1 MPVGVKSWS
10 TTAAANASASSA
22 VNWAEGQLAPTLNNS
37 ARAMMAEIAA
47 WRMQFGGITYGG
59 AANAYTATNNAVGTW
74 SAYAVGDFIGLLAN
88 HTNSGAAT
96 INVDGLGAQSIVTND
111 GGSLVAG
118 DIASGALVLLLYDGT
133 RFQLVGSFASGSYQP
148 LDATLSALAGVT
160 VAADKLIYATGGDAF
175 ATTDFTAFA
184 RTLADDIDAATAR
197 TTLGVSA
204 TGADTSYNVRANNL
218 SDVASA
224 ATARSNLGLAIG
236 TNVQAY
242 SAVLA
247 ATTASFLTADETKL
261 DAIEALADV
270 TDAANVAA
278 AGAVMDGDFSA
289 DGLMTR
295 TAAGTYASRT
305 LTAPAAGITVTNG
318 TGVAGNPTLALA
330 NDLAAVEA
338 LAASGLAART
348 GADTWAARTLTGTA
362 AELTVTN
369 GDGVS
374 GNPTISIP
382 TAVTF
387 TGKTV
392 TGGTFSGPTM
402 SGTIA
407 GTPTASGV
415 WTYSSTPVFSAD
427 IALGGTGDRYI
438 GFSSGANAVRFDAA
452 FGLALR
458 TTGSV
463 DIQIDSDN
471 NETSRFFRVANN
483 TAVNGSGGTELFKV
497 NEDGTI
503 TASGVAVPTLT
514 STSTFTNKT
523 LTSPSMSGPTISGAI
538 LGTPSVSGV
547 WTFSSSPIVPTPTGS
562 TDAANKAYVDSVAVG
577 LQPKTA
583 VACATTANITLSG
596 EQTIDGVLTA
606 ASRVLVKNQTTA
618 SQNGVYVSA
627 AGAWARA
634 TDMDAWSEAIGAI
647 VPITAGTVNGNSNYI
662 STASAGGTIGSTALN
677 FTLFIATSGLQPL
690 DSDLTAIAAL
700 TTTSFGRSVLT
711 VADATA
717 LRSLSGAVI
726 GTNVQA
732 YDAELQAL
740 AGLTSA
746 ADALPYFTGI
756 GTAALATFTG
766 FGRTLV
772 DDADAAT
779 ARTTLGFSTL
789 TDYVTLTGSQTLTNK
804 TLTSPTINGATFS
817 GTIAGGAWTVSGQP
831 TFNTDIV
838 LGRTTGANTV
848 FYSAGSTFAVA
859 LGGTGDAFT
868 INGSRVANF
877 NFTPTVAGVAVD
889 TISST
894 STLTNKTLTSPTVGG
909 TVTASGTVT
918 MSGTFNFNNTNS
930 IVTSQGTG
938 GYGSFYAIGSGTNS
952 AFMFFGNVTNSER
965 ARIWVEDNRDIIFS
979 VNGGTT
985 GHFRILGSGAGLTSA
1000 GVAIPTISSTDTLT
1014 NKTLTSPTIN
1024 GTVAGSPTYSGNPTY
1039 TSATSLLPQVL
1050 VRNTGTDATAGYLIL
1065 DKIASDNSLSL
1076 NDSLGTLMFRGG
1088 DTSGGVRNAAYIQ
1101 GTVRSQ
1107 SASFVGASLDF
1118 ITSVA
1123 ASLDTIEG
1131 GFHGGLALGTPSGS
1145 FKGVGTLNAQNA
1157 VYVNNVL
1164 VPTISST
1171 STLTNK
1177 TLTAP
1182 TISDPAITGQEIITS
1197 TSAGA
1202 QTTPTILRN
1211 VSGNASTA
1219 VALQF
1224 NASAFAN
1231 RYSEIASVNDG
1242 SNNTSLILRG
1252 GSGGTLTAGL
1262 TISGGGV
1269 PTLNTGANIGGVAI
1283 PTISSTSTLTNKT
1296 LTAPTISD
1304 PTLSGTVAGTVTAS
1318 GNWAFTGTGN
1328 NGAQGTNPYWTWRNA
1343 AGTRLG
1349 YMQFFDAGG
1358 VDIKPEAGGLLFF
1371 NSVAIP
1377 TISSTDTL
1385 SNKTLSSPTL
1395 SGTISG
1401 AAAFASTVTVAN
1413 NVSFRVTG
1421 TAADVRNAVK
1431 MTASDVIEFGTT
1443 NNNTTWNAFQ
1453 HSFVT
1458 PAGTALAIDNANV
1471 VTIASSVVA
1480 TAANTLTLTNKTLTA
1495 PVISTIVNTG
1505 TLTLPTATD
1514 TLVGRATTD
1523 TLTNK
1528 TLTSPTINGGTIQ
1541 SRVQISGETTGTL
1554 TVASANK
1561 HLALTGGITMP
1572 NAVFTAGDMMT
1583 IDPGTSARTVT
1594 RGASIA
1600 LYVNGVDSAS
1610 CTIAANQ
1617 MAGAYWRSS
1626 SVCVMTGAVS

>member
-1 MPVGVKSWS
+1 MVVGVKSWS

-118 DIASGALVLLLYDGT
+118 DISSGALVLLLYDGT

-197 TTLGVSA
+197 ATLGVSA
-204 TGADTSYNVRANNL
+204 TGGDTSYNVRASNL
-218 SDVASA
+218 SDVANA

-348 GADTWAARTLTGTA
+348 GTDTWAARTLTGTA

-392 TGGTFSGPTM
+392 TGGTFSGPTL
-402 SGTIA
+402 SGTVA

-415 WTYSSTPVFSAD
+415 WTYSSTPVFSD
-427 IALGGTGDRYI
+427 HITIGGTGDKYI
-438 GFSSGANAVRFDAA
+438 GFSTGANAVRFDAA
-452 FGLALR
+452 FGLAIR
-458 TTGSV
+458 TTASV
-463 DIQIDSDN
+463 DIQIDCDN

-503 TASGVAVPTLT
+503 TASGVAIPTIS
-514 STSTFTNKT
+514 STNTFTNKT

-547 WTFSSSPIVPTPTGS
+547 WAFSVSPTVPTPTGS

-596 EQTIDGVLTA
+596 EQTIDGVTTS

-618 SQNGVYVSA
+618 SQNGIYVSA

-634 TDMDAWSEAIGAI
+634 TDLDAWSEAIGAI
-647 VPITAGTVNGNSNYI
+647 VPITSGTVNGNSNYI
-662 STASAGGTIGSTALN
+662 STAAAGGTIGTTDLN

-700 TTTSFGRSVLT
+700 TTTSYGRSLLT
-711 VADATA
+711 AADATA
-717 LRSLSGAVI
+717 LRSLAGAVI

-756 GTAALATFTG
+756 GTAAVATFTG

-789 TDYVTLTGSQTLTNK
+789 TDYVTLTGTQTLTNK
-804 TLTSPTINGATFS
+804 TLTSPTINGATLS
-817 GTIAGGAWTVSGQP
+817 GTLAGTVSASGNWAFTGTGNNGAQATNPYWTWRNAAGTRLGYMQYFDAGGINIVPEAGGLLS
-831 TFNTDIV
+831 FN
-838 LGRTTGANTV
+838 
-848 FYSAGSTFAVA
+848 S
-859 LGGTGDAFT
+859 
-868 INGSRVANF
+868 
-877 NFTPTVAGVAVD
+877 
-889 TISST
+889 
-894 STLTNKTLTSPTVGG
+894 
-909 TVTASGTVT
+909 
-918 MSGTFNFNNTNS
+918 
-930 IVTSQGTG
+930 
-938 GYGSFYAIGSGTNS
+938 
-952 AFMFFGNVTNSER
+952 
-965 ARIWVEDNRDIIFS
+965 
-979 VNGGTT
+979 
-985 GHFRILGSGAGLTSA
+985 
-1000 GVAIPTISSTDTLT
+1000 VAIPTISSTDTLSNKTLSSPTLSGTISGAAAFASTVTVPNNVSFRITGTAADTRNAVKMTAADVIEFGTINNNTTWNAFTHSFVTSAGTALYIDNANVVTISSSVVATAANTLTLT
-1014 NKTLTSPTIN
+1014 NKTLTSPTLG
-1024 GTVAGSPTYSGNPTY
+1024 GTIAGSPTYSGNATY
-1039 TSATSLLPQVL
+1039 TSASTLMPQVL
-1050 VRNTGTDATAGYLIL
+1050 IRNTFTDATAGYLIL
-1065 DKIASDNSLSL
+1065 DKIASDNSLSV
-1076 NDSLGTLMFRGG
+1076 NDALGTLMFRGG
-1088 DTSGGVRNAAYIQ
+1088 DTSGGVRNAAYLQ
-1101 GTVRSQ
+1101 STVRSQ

-1118 ITSVA
+1118 FTSVA
-1123 ASLDTIEG
+1123 GSLDTLEG
-1131 GFHGGLALGTPSGS
+1131 GFHGGLALGVPSGG
-1145 FKGVGTLNAQNA
+1145 FKGVGTLNAQTA

-1211 VSGNASTA
+1211 ASGNASTA

-1224 NASAFAN
+1224 NAAAVST
-1231 RYSEIASVNDG
+1231 RYAEIASINDG
-1242 SNNTSLILRG
+1242 SNNTSLVLRG
-1252 GSGGTLTAGL
+1252 GAGGTLTAGL

-1283 PTISSTSTLTNKT
+1283 PTISST
-1296 LTAPTISD
+1296 
-1304 PTLSGTVAGTVTAS
+1304 
-1318 GNWAFTGTGN
+1318 
-1328 NGAQGTNPYWTWRNA
+1328 
-1343 AGTRLG
+1343 
-1349 YMQFFDAGG
+1349 
-1358 VDIKPEAGGLLFF
+1358 
-1371 NSVAIP
+1371 
-1377 TISSTDTL
+1377 DTL

-1395 SGTISG
+1395 SGTVSGSATWTGAQTWRSAAGNYGGYFTNDTATDQLGWYFSG
-1401 AAAFASTVTVAN
+1401 ATGGTWKFLPRPAGVAD
-1413 NVSFRVTG
+1413 
-1421 TAADVRNAVK
+1421 TAR
-1431 MTASDVIEFGTT
+1431 EFGFDFTSLRWFFDEAPLV
-1443 NNNTTWNAFQ
+1443 NG
-1453 HSFVT
+1453 V
-1458 PAGTALAIDNANV
+1458 AIP
-1471 VTIASSVVA
+1471 TISS
-1480 TAANTLTLTNKTLTA
+1480 TDTLTNKTLTS

-1505 TLTLPTATD
+1505 TLTLPTSTD

-1583 IDPGTSARTVT
+1583 IDPGTSARTIT
-1594 RGASIA
+1594 RGASVTM
-1600 LYVNGVDSAS
+1600 YVNGVDSA
-1610 CTIAANQ
+1610 TATLAANQ
-1617 MAGAYWRSS
+1617 MGGAHWRSS
-1626 SVCVMTGAVS
+1626 SVCVLTGAVS

>member
-1 MPVGVKSWS
+1 
-10 TTAAANASASSA
+10 
-22 VNWAEGQLAPTLNNS
+22 
-37 ARAMMAEIAA
+37 MMAEIAA

-118 DIASGALVLLLYDGT
+118 DISSGALVLLLYDGT

-204 TGADTSYNVRANNL
+204 TGADTSYNVRASNL
-218 SDVASA
+218 SDVANA

-247 ATTASFLTADETKL
+247 ATTASFTTADETKL

-270 TDAANVAA
+270 TDATNVAA

-318 TGVAGNPTLALA
+318 TGVAGNPTLVLA
-330 NDLAAVEA
+330 NDLAAVEG
-338 LAASGLAART
+338 LAASGLAARIGT
-348 GADTWAARTLTGTA
+348 DTWTARTLTGTA

-392 TGGTFSGPTM
+392 TGGTFSAPTL
-402 SGTIA
+402 SGTVA

-415 WTYSSTPVFSAD
+415 WTFSSTPVFSD
-427 IALGGTGDRYI
+427 HITIGGTGDKYI
-438 GFSSGANAVRFDAA
+438 GFSTGANAVRFDAA
-452 FGLALR
+452 FGLAIR
-458 TTGSV
+458 TTASV
-463 DIQIDSDN
+463 DIQIDCDN

-503 TASGVAVPTLT
+503 TASGVAIPTIS
-514 STSTFTNKT
+514 STNTFTNKT

-547 WTFSSSPIVPTPTGS
+547 WAFSVSPTVPTPTGS

-583 VACATTANITLSG
+583 VACATTANITLSA
-596 EQTIDGVLTA
+596 EQTIDGVLTS

-618 SQNGVYVSA
+618 SQNGIYVSA

-634 TDMDAWSEAIGAI
+634 TDLDAWSEAIGAI

-662 STASAGGTIGSTALN
+662 STAAAGGTIGTTDLN

-700 TTTSFGRSVLT
+700 TTTSYGRSVLT
-711 VADATA
+711 VADAAA
-717 LRSLSGAVI
+717 LRSLAGAVI

-732 YDAELQAL
+732 YDAELAAL

-756 GTAALATFTG
+756 GTANVATFTG
-766 FGRTLV
+766 FARTLV

-838 LGRTTGANTV
+838 LGRTTGANTI
-848 FYSAGSTFAVA
+848 FYSAGSTFSVA

-868 INGSRVANF
+868 INGTRVADFNF
-877 NFTPTVAGVAVD
+877 NPSVAGVPIT
-889 TISST
+889 TISAT
-894 STLTNKTLTSPTVGG
+894 QTLTNKTLTSPTVGG

-918 MSGTFNFNNTNS
+918 MSGQFNFENANS
-930 IVTSQGTG
+930 LVQSFGTA
-938 GYGSFYAIGSGTNS
+938 GYGAFLARGSGTNP
-952 AFMFFGNVTNSER
+952 AYMFFNNVTTGELTR
-965 ARIWVEDNRDIIFS
+965 AYGTNARSFIVSND
-979 VNGGTT
+979 GGTT
-985 GHFRILGSGAGLTSA
+985 EHFRVNSA
-1000 GVAIPTISSTDTLT
+1000 GVVAASGVTMPTISSTDTLT

-1024 GTVAGSPTYSGNPTY
+1024 GTVAGSPTYSGSPTY
-1039 TSATSLLPQVL
+1039 TSALTLTPQVL
-1050 VRNTGTDATAGYLIL
+1050 IRNTFTDATAGYLIL
-1065 DKIASDNSLSL
+1065 DKIASDNSLSV
-1076 NDSLGTLMFRGG
+1076 NDALGTLMFRGG
-1088 DTSGGVRNAAYIQ
+1088 DTSGGVRNAAYLQ
-1101 GTVRSQ
+1101 STVRSQ
-1107 SASFVGASLDF
+1107 SAVFVGASLDF
-1118 ITSVA
+1118 FTSVA
-1123 ASLDTIEG
+1123 GSLDTLEG
-1131 GFHGGLALGTPSGS
+1131 GFHGGLALGAPSGS
-1145 FKGVGTLNAQNA
+1145 FKGVGTLNAQTA

-1211 VSGNASTA
+1211 ASGNASTA

-1224 NASAFAN
+1224 NAAAVST
-1231 RYSEIASVNDG
+1231 RYAEIASINDG
-1242 SNNTSLILRG
+1242 SNNTSLVLRG
-1252 GSGGTLTAGL
+1252 GAGGTLTAGL

-1283 PTISSTSTLTNKT
+1283 PTISSTDTLTNKT
-1296 LTAPTISD
+1296 LTSPSIG
-1304 PTLSGTVAGTVTAS
+1304 GTVVGS
-1318 GNWAFTGTGN
+1318 PLW
-1328 NGAQGTNPYWTWRNA
+1328 TNMTFLNSPRIRNA
-1343 AGTRLG
+1343 SQSGIVFERADTTQAYLMGRSLATDNAQNFFLYDNIALG
-1349 YMQFFDAGG
+1349 FVFSVNSSRVFDFALN
-1358 VDIKPEAGGLLFF
+1358 PTA
-1371 NSVAIP
+1371 NSIAIP
-1377 TISSTDTL
+1377 TVSSTDTL
-1385 SNKTLSSPTL
+1385 S
-1395 SGTISG
+1395 
-1401 AAAFASTVTVAN
+1401 
-1413 NVSFRVTG
+1413 
-1421 TAADVRNAVK
+1421 
-1431 MTASDVIEFGTT
+1431 
-1443 NNNTTWNAFQ
+1443 
-1453 HSFVT
+1453 
-1458 PAGTALAIDNANV
+1458 
-1471 VTIASSVVA
+1471 
-1480 TAANTLTLTNKTLTA
+1480 NKTLTA

-1505 TLTLPTATD
+1505 TLTLPTSTD

-1554 TVASANK
+1554 TSASANK

-1572 NAVFTAGDMMT
+1572 NSVFTAGDMMT
-1583 IDPGTSARTVT
+1583 IDPGTASRTVT
-1594 RGASIA
+1594 RGAGIA
-1600 LYVNGVDSAS
+1600 LYVNGVDVAS
-1610 CTIAANQ
+1610 CTIASNQ
-1617 MAGAYWRSS
+1617 MAGAHWRSA